1 MNTHSQGPATYF
13 DGVTSAQA
21 AVAIAL
27 DDSAITITSPE
38 GAQLA
43 RWDYAAI
50 EHLPASGH
58 RLRLGLAASPAT
70 ARLEVRDPHFAGV
83 VAERLAFGSQQE
95 EASERRRR
103 HRVVEWSIAAI
114 AAVML
119 VGAAGIPALAQ
130 LLLPLIPR
138 SAEVPIGEK
147 THESIKA
154 SFDEKGPFECG
165 EEGPKERAGKE
176 IFLRLVSRLEAA
188 ADLPIRVHPFVIRTR
203 VINAVAFPGGYVHI
217 HMGLIN
223 ATQSPEELGGIIA
236 HELGHVAN
244 RDTMRG
250 MLQKTGV
257 SFLVG
262 IVLGDVTGR
271 AGIIVGGYR
280 VLQNRN
286 SRAQEAAAD
295 AFGVRV
301 LTRLGA
307 DPHRMADFFERMMTA
322 RGPGG
327 QNMLLFRDH
336 PTDAA
341 RVTAIRSA
349 PAVANPTP
357 LLTAH
362 EWETLKLVCSRN

>member
-1 MNTHSQGPATYF
+1 MNSVGHGPATYF
-13 DGVTSAQA
+13 DGLTGARSSVTL
-21 AVAIAL
+21 AL
-27 DDSAITITSPE
+27 DDSAVAIVSSD
-38 GAQLA
+38 GAPLA
-43 RWDYAAI
+43 RWDFSAI
-50 EHLPASGH
+50 EHLPAPQQ
-58 RLRLGLAASPAT
+58 RLRLGLSGSPNT
-70 ARLEVRDPHFAGV
+70 ARLEIRDQSFAQS
-83 VAERLAFGSQQE
+83 VAERLLFGGRQE

-114 AAVML
+114 TAVIL
-119 VGAAGIPALAQ
+119 IGAAGIPALAQ

-138 SAEVPIGEK
+138 SAEVPIGEA

-165 EEGPKERAGKE
+165 EEGPKERAGKD
-176 IFLRLVSRLEAA
+176 IFLKLVSRLEAA

-203 VINAVAFPGGYVHI
+203 IINAIAFPGGYVHI

-223 ATQSPEELGGIIA
+223 VTQSPEELGGIIA

-257 SFLVG
+257 SFLFG

-271 AGIIVGGYR
+271 VGIIVGGYR

-286 SRAQEAAAD
+286 TRAQEAAAD

-307 DPHRMADFFERMMTA
+307 DPHRMADFFERMMKSS
-322 RGPGG
+322 GPGG
-327 QNMLLFRDH
+327 QGFLLFRDH
-336 PTDAA
+336 PTDAS
-341 RVTAIRSA
+341 RVAAIRSA
-349 PAVANPTP
+349 PVANPTP
-357 LLTAH
+357 LLTAQ
-362 EWETLKLVCSRN
+362 EWETLKQVCSRS